1 VIQTFIKTKEG
12 SFFQQ
17 TTKNNSNKVTIKR
30 RVIGMPVGILLIR
43 WDDKLGTTL
52 VAKYPDTFKFPSKI
66 LMNIYSQ
73 HRAQSTDPSF
83 VTLTL
88 TNMKISSFF
97 SGMDENFIGA
107 SNYIIAL
114 VHRRDE
120 NPLIF
125 RETLKKAAAKIL
137 KNVGEIKPEELEK
150 VFFDMRALSK

>member
-1 VIQTFIKTKEG
+1 
-12 SFFQQ
+12 
-17 TTKNNSNKVTIKR
+17 
-30 RVIGMPVGILLIR
+30 MPIGILLIR

-52 VAKYPDTFKFPSKI
+52 VAKYPDKFKFPSKI

-73 HRAQSTDPSF
+73 HRAQSTEPSF

-88 TNMKISSFF
+88 TDIKVSSFF

-114 VHRRDE
+114 ILRRDE

-125 RETLKKAAAKIL
+125 RDVLKKAAAKIL
-137 KNVGEIKPEELEK
+137 KNVKDIKPEELEK
-150 VFFDMRALSK
+150 VFVEMRALSK

>member
-1 VIQTFIKTKEG
+1 
-12 SFFQQ
+12 
-17 TTKNNSNKVTIKR
+17 
-30 RVIGMPVGILLIR
+30 MPVGILLIR

-52 VAKYPDTFKFPSKI
+52 VAKYPDKFKFPSKI

-73 HRAQSTDPSF
+73 HRSQSTDPSF

-114 VHRRDE
+114 VLRRDE
-120 NPLIF
+120 NPNAF
-125 RETLKKAAAKIL
+125 REILKKAAAKIL
-137 KNVGEIKPEELEK
+137 KNVEKINLETLEK
-150 VFFDMRALSK
+150 VFIDMRKASQ

>member
-1 VIQTFIKTKEG
+1 
-12 SFFQQ
+12 
-17 TTKNNSNKVTIKR
+17 
-30 RVIGMPVGILLIR
+30 MPVGILLIR

-52 VAKYPDTFKFPSKI
+52 VAKYPEKFKFPSKI

-73 HRAQSTDPSF
+73 HRAQSTEPSF

-88 TNMKISSFF
+88 TDIKVSSFF

-114 VHRRDE
+114 VLRRDE

-125 RETLKKAAAKIL
+125 RDVLKKAAAKIL
-137 KNVGEIKPEELEK
+137 KSVNDIKPEELEK
-150 VFFDMRALSK
+150 VFVEMRALSK

>member
-1 VIQTFIKTKEG
+1 
-12 SFFQQ
+12 
-17 TTKNNSNKVTIKR
+17 
-30 RVIGMPVGILLIR
+30 MPVGILLIR

-52 VAKYPDTFKFPSKI
+52 VAKYPDKFKFPSKI

-73 HRAQSTDPSF
+73 HRSQSTDPSF

-114 VHRRDE
+114 VLRRDE
-120 NPLIF
+120 NPNLF
-125 RETLKKAAAKIL
+125 REILKKAAAKIL
-137 KNVGEIKPEELEK
+137 KNVEKIDLETLEK
-150 VFFDMRALSK
+150 VFFDMRKVSH

>member
-1 VIQTFIKTKEG
+1 
-12 SFFQQ
+12 
-17 TTKNNSNKVTIKR
+17 
-30 RVIGMPVGILLIR
+30 MPVGILLIR

-52 VAKYPDTFKFPSKI
+52 VAKYPDKFKFPSKI

-73 HRAQSTDPSF
+73 HRAQSTEPSF

-88 TNMKISSFF
+88 TDIKVSSFF

-114 VHRRDE
+114 ILRRDE

-125 RETLKKAAAKIL
+125 RDVLKKAAAKIL
-137 KNVGEIKPEELEK
+137 NKVKEVKPEELEK
-150 VFFDMRALSK
+150 VFFEMRALSK